1 MRTVSDS
8 RAGRFYSRG
17 FVAGSSGMGRAS
29 LAAASASSRRA
40 WSTVW
45 AASCSRRS
53 ASAILALASASIP
66 AAFSSAVLRIR
77 SASVLA
83 SDRSFCAR
91 SRLSPILL
99 SASWSIPCLR
109 RVACSICSSAYFFAS
124 AVRVSALARALPR
137 MVLASVS
144 ALSRMALRSALAPLT
159 MFCMSTPMCS

>member
-40 WSTVW
+40 WSTVR
-45 AASCSRRS
+45 AASRSRRS
-53 ASAILALASASIP
+53 ASATRVLVSASRRAAFASA
-66 AAFSSAVLRIR
+66 ALRIL

-99 SASWSIPCLR
+99 SASWSISCLH
-109 RVACSICSSAYFFAS
+109 RVACSTCSSAFFL
-124 AVRVSALARALPR
+124 ALLNQ
-137 MVLASVS
+137 L
-144 ALSRMALRSALAPLT
+144 
-159 MFCMSTPMCS
+159 